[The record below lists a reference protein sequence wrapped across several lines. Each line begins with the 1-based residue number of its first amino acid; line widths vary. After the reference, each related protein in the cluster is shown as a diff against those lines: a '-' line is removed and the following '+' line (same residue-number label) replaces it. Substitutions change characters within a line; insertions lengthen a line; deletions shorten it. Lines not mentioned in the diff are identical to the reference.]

1 MSRLD
6 DATTS
11 RLYIEISNPPPDSS
25 RFKMKVNCKNSSRV
39 KYISDRDISLFQLR
53 ILYILVT
60 WNSKT
65 LERKKSMEYMVWDDE
80 RSIDR
85 CAGDSRWTDKQPS
98 SNCNRS
104 VVRRVGARRTM
115 QAWNSCERKYRGN
128 VSTVEICDQKRY
140 NIAFPLPGPLIEF
153 SLAAFAVV
161 VKEPAT
167 GFIVRNFA
175 NFDTLHQAYITL
187 CAYTEK
193 ISEIPSLST
202 LIAWDYCIIPF
213 PFLGLKYSRRCL
225 DCEQKGRKHATRS
238 NVPSR

>member
-80 RSIDR
+80 RSIDV
-85 CAGDSRWTDKQPS
+85 QEI
-98 SNCNRS
+98 
-104 VVRRVGARRTM
+104 RVERT
-115 QAWNSCERKYRGN
+115 R
-128 VSTVEICDQKRY
+128 
-140 NIAFPLPGPLIEF
+140 IE
-153 SLAAFAVV
+153 
-161 VKEPAT
+161 
-167 GFIVRNFA
+167 G
-175 NFDTLHQAYITL
+175 
-187 CAYTEK
+187 
-193 ISEIPSLST
+193 
-202 LIAWDYCIIPF
+202 
-213 PFLGLKYSRRCL
+213 
-225 DCEQKGRKHATRS
+225 
-238 NVPSR
+238 

>member
-1 MSRLD
+1 M
-6 DATTS
+6 T
-11 RLYIEISNPPPDSS
+11 
-25 RFKMKVNCKNSSRV
+25 
-39 KYISDRDISLFQLR
+39 RD
-53 ILYILVT
+53 
-60 WNSKT
+60 
-65 LERKKSMEYMVWDDE
+65 
-80 RSIDR
+80 RSIDVQEIR
-85 CAGDSRWTDKQPS
+85 VGRIS
-98 SNCNRS
+98 SQVRIAIGVY
-104 VVRRVGARRTM
+104 VVRRVEARRTM

-193 ISEIPSLST
+193 ILEIPSLST
-202 LIAWDYCIIPF
+202 LIAWEACIIPF
-213 PFLGLKYSRRCL
+213 PFLAIGSKYSRRCL